1 MRFRISPR
9 LPARD
14 VPTHFGSPSP
24 SITTVHAYTLSPPA
38 SSIADRRTATYCPGS
53 ARDLRRAVKVPMLSI
68 GPRFP
73 SFRGS
78 LARWLGVADG
88 AATRHGH
95 PRSPAYFYAPFPFP
109 YASRFLLCYV
119 RPRRQPGAFPHL
131 PSTTP
136 LQWTT
141 IHTTDDILPPTIP
154 TDWLDYV

>member
-1 MRFRISPR
+1 MRFRVSPR

-24 SITTVHAYTLSPPA
+24 SIATVHAYTLSPPA

-53 ARDLRRAVKVPMLSI
+53 ARDLRRAVKVPTLSI

-78 LARWLGVADG
+78 LARWIGVADG

-95 PRSPAYFYAPFPFP
+95 PAHRPTSMPPFPFHMLPVFFYVTCDPVGSLVRSRTYLPQPP
-109 YASRFLLCYV
+109 YNGPLYIQRMTYSLLLS
-119 RPRRQPGAFPHL
+119 PQIG
-131 PSTTP
+131 STM
-136 LQWTT
+136 
-141 IHTTDDILPPTIP
+141 
-154 TDWLDYV
+154 